1 MKPAARLDGLGLSPI
16 RRMNLGAPPD
26 AISLGLGEPT
36 WPLSATA
43 SRALASSGSD
53 CSYGPNAGI
62 PELREAVAAFYGV
75 SPDRVMLTAGSQG
88 ALFALFQAWAGLG
101 SEVLVP
107 DPGFLAYPVLARL
120 AGAVPVPYPLG
131 TGGSLDA
138 DAFIE
143 ALRSHPQATLA
154 IINHPGNPCGGG
166 ATAADLARVAEACR
180 SAEVLLVSDE
190 VYRELYVG
198 NRPPSL
204 LEVSDYGIVLSSVS
218 KAWGAPGLR
227 VGWAVGDSKVL
238 EPARLVHNF
247 MTTAAARP
255 SQQAALALIADSAT
269 VIPEARAA
277 LCTRWNVLA
286 AAVSSYLGISVVSPA
301 GAFYYWLPLPSEAH
315 VDPLAFCL
323 RVRDEGK
330 VIIVPGLAF
339 GERGRGYARISY
351 AGEAVAIHEGIRR
364 LVPFFCSH

>member
-1 MKPAARLDGLGLSPI
+1 
-16 RRMNLGAPPD
+16 MNLGAPPD

-36 WPLSATA
+36 WPLSVTA
-43 SRALASSGSD
+43 SRALATSGSD

-62 PELREAVAAFYGV
+62 PELREAVAAFHGAK
-75 SPDRVMLTAGSQG
+75 PDRVMLTAGSQG
-88 ALFALFQAWAGLG
+88 ALFALFQAWAGPG

-131 TGGSLDA
+131 YGGGLDA
-138 DAFIE
+138 DAFME
-143 ALRSHPQATLA
+143 ALRSHPRATMA

-166 ATAADLARVAEACR
+166 AAAADLARVAEACR
-180 SAEVLLVSDE
+180 NADVLLVSDE
-190 VYRELYVG
+190 VYRELYSG
-198 NRPPSL
+198 ERPPSL
-204 LEVSDYGIVLSSVS
+204 MDASDYGVVLSSVS

-227 VGWAVGDSKVL
+227 VGWAVGDPDVL
-238 EPARLVHNF
+238 EPARLIHNF
-247 MTTAAARP
+247 MTTAIARP
-255 SQQAALALIADSAT
+255 SQRAALALVTDSDT

-277 LCTRWNVLA
+277 LRMRWHALA
-286 AAVSSYLGISVVSPA
+286 AALSSYLGISAVPPA
-301 GAFYYWLPLPSEAH
+301 GAFYYWLPLPREAH
-315 VDPLAFCL
+315 ADPLSFCL

-351 AGEAVAIHEGIRR
+351 AGEAATVHEGIRR
-364 LVPFFCSH
+364 LAPFFNSH